1 MTGKNYFWK
10 KLSVYLTGD
19 VTTKSSVL
27 SHLCKVLR
35 ETNIFE
41 IISLKNYGKK
51 KRFFWIKLTS

>member
-41 IISLKNYGKK
+41 IISLKNYEKK
-51 KRFFWIKLTS
+51 GFFG